1 MSKRPDNLETLH
13 IALELLRRIP
23 RGSKISAPELR
34 EQLQQA
40 GLARD
45 LRTIQRQLE
54 MLTKHFGIER
64 DDSSRPFGYRW
75 SPAAKPLLQP
85 NLTEQEA
92 LLLALAEQHL
102 RNLLPANLMKSMNGF
117 FSQARSKIGPHT
129 NAQRE
134 REWLSKVRVVSETQ
148 PLLPPKIRPGV
159 FDEVSS
165 ALYAN
170 RWLQVDYQNANGK
183 RSLKEVMPLGLA
195 QQGPRLYLV
204 CRYADHENERS
215 LALHRMFSASVMA
228 HTFVRPKDFD
238 LKQYDD
244 DGRFGFGEGERISVT
259 FRIDKLA
266 GRHLLETPLSTDQ
279 QVVELKNTYEITA
292 TVVDSEVFW
301 RWVRGFGE
309 LVTLLER
316 EDLP

>member
-23 RGSKISAPELR
+23 RGSKISAKELR
-34 EQLQQA
+34 QQLEQA
-40 GLARD
+40 GLVRD

-54 MLTKHFGIER
+54 FLSQHFGIES
-64 DDSSRPFGYRW
+64 DDSGRPFGYRW
-75 SPAAKPLLQP
+75 SPVGRPLLQP
-85 NLTEQEA
+85 NLTEQES
-92 LLLALAEQHL
+92 LLLTLAEQHL

-129 NAQRE
+129 NAQLE
-134 REWLSKVRVVSETQ
+134 REWISKVRVVSETQ
-148 PLLPPKIRPGV
+148 PLLPPKIRPGI

-170 RWLQVDYQNANGK
+170 RWLQVDYQNASGK
-183 RSLKEVMPLGLA
+183 RSRNEVMPLGLA

-215 LALHRMFSASVMA
+215 LALHRILSANVMA
-228 HTFVRPKDFD
+228 HTFTRPKDFD
-238 LKQYDD
+238 LKKYDD

-259 FRIDKLA
+259 FRIDKIA
-266 GRHLLETPLSTDQ
+266 GRHLLETPLSLDQ
-279 QVVELKNTYEITA
+279 QVIELKNTYQITA

-301 RWVRGFGE
+301 RWLRGFGKAAAIIE
-309 LVTLLER
+309 
-316 EDLP
+316 